1 MNKIAKLTTAALLTA
16 SAATLAGFGLTNSG
30 GAIEVSAYETNSAE
44 LENLAA
50 KVYSVDPVHSNI
62 LFKIRHGNLA
72 YFYGHFDTF
81 TGTIRID
88 PRNIKGADFNFT
100 VQTDSVDTNN
110 ANRDGHV
117 KNADFFNARQYP
129 EATFT
134 STSVT
139 ETGEGVYELK
149 GDFSFHGETLPI
161 TAQLTDVSF
170 GKQQGK
176 DAMGFHAVF
185 SIQRSE
191 FGIMKYVDTDNP
203 EAGPLGDRVEIIVSL
218 EAVNDG

>member
-1 MNKIAKLTTAALLTA
+1 MNTITRIAAAAILTA
-16 SAATLAGFGLTNSG
+16 SAATLAGFGLN
-30 GAIEVSAYETNSAE
+30 NSAGAVE
-44 LENLAA
+44 TSVATNTENLAA
-50 KVYSVDPVHSNI
+50 KEYSVDTVHSNI
-62 LFKIRHGNLA
+62 LFKIRHGGLA
-72 YFYGHFDTF
+72 YFYGHFDSF
-81 TGTIRID
+81 SGTIRID
-88 PRNIKGADFNFT
+88 PQNIKGADFSFT
-100 VQTDSVDTNN
+100 VETSSVDTNN

-134 STSVT
+134 STGIT
-139 ETGEGVYELK
+139 DLGEGVYELK
-149 GDFSFHGETLPI
+149 GDFNFHGETRPV

-170 GKQQGK
+170 GKQQNK

-203 EAGPLGDRVEIIVSL
+203 ESGPLGDRVEIIVSI
-218 EAVNDG
+218 EAVNG